1 MYPYPNMIIQERVV
15 CEEEPGNQYGYYY
28 APEVHKEYHFV
39 EFDDEFGN
47 RNKHYIPTGYGH
59 EYQAPKVHEKI
70 QFVEFDDQYGN
81 HYKHNNPNGYRCEY
95 QTPEVHQKVQ
105 FAELDRTTEVNRN
118 GKYEVIEERVDV
130 EADSFIQRKHKN
142 FELAKMETR
151 KFY

>member
-1 MYPYPNMIIQERVV
+1 MYPYPNMTVI
-15 CEEEPGNQYGYYY
+15 CEQPGNQYGYYY
-28 APEVHKEYHFV
+28 APEVHFV
-39 EFDDEFGN
+39 EFDDEYGN
-47 RNKHYIPTGYGH
+47 RNKHHIPTGYRHHNPTGYRH
-59 EYQAPKVHEKI
+59 EYQAPEVHEKI